1 MTANLYY
8 ETAHKLVLKDGRE
21 VFVRQLDAGDAESM
35 LVYLKK
41 TAQETHFLMRLPEE
55 AIYTLEKERE
65 ILKNTRESKQT
76 FMLGA
81 LDPDGRVVG
90 NVGVFQIGDRFKV
103 RHRASLGIAV
113 VQEYWNTGL
122 GTTLINGAIDLTRKA
137 GYEQLEL
144 GVFSDNSSAIHLYRK
159 LGFQE
164 VGRMPNA
171 FKLPDGSYA
180 DEIMMVLQFTSAHP
194 VDGSSVLSEK
204 VN

>member
-1 MTANLYY
+1 MTTDLYY
-8 ETAHKLVLKDGRE
+8 ETARKLVLKDKRE
-21 VFVRQLDAGDAESM
+21 VFVRQLNAGDAEAM
-35 LVYLKK
+35 LVYLQK

-55 AIYTLEKERE
+55 AVYTLENERK
-65 ILKNTRESKQT
+65 ILQNTRESKQAFT
-76 FMLGA
+76 
-81 LDPDGRVVG
+81 
-90 NVGVFQIGDRFKV
+90 IGERFKV

-122 GTTLINGAIDLTRKA
+122 GTVLINGAIDLARKA

-144 GVFSDNSSAIHLYRK
+144 GVFSDNSSALHLYQK

-180 DEIMMVLQFTSAHP
+180 DEIMMVLPFTNAS
-194 VDGSSVLSEK
+194 
-204 VN
+204 